1 MMTIPG
7 NGAQPEP
14 VLQNA
19 QEHCGIV
26 VLSSARKILY
36 LNKAARNLLMVLS
49 QHERGRAPNGSLPKS
64 VEYLLDEILALIR
77 IPVEHRGW
85 RRLAAKRLL
94 KAPGESVLVQA
105 FGTRHCPDTPQSP
118 IVLTMR

>member
-1 MMTIPG
+1 MTIPE
-7 NGAQPEP
+7 NGAQTDP
-14 VLQNA
+14 VLEKA
-19 QEHCGIV
+19 QDQCGII
-26 VLSSARKILY
+26 VLSSARKLLY
-36 LNKAARNLLMVLS
+36 LNKAARDLLMVLS

-77 IPVEHRGW
+77 IPVENRGW

-105 FGTRHCPDTPQSP
+105 FGTHQRPDTPQSP
-118 IVLTMR
+118 IVLTMQ

>member
-1 MMTIPG
+1 MMTLPG
-7 NGAQPEP
+7 NGAQPDP
-14 VLQNA
+14 VPGNA
-19 QEHCGIV
+19 QDPCGIV

-36 LNKAARNLLMVLS
+36 LNKAARDLLTVLN
-49 QHERGRAPNGSLPKS
+49 QHERGRASNDSLPRS
-64 VEYLLDEILALIR
+64 IEYLLDEILALVR
-77 IPVEHRGW
+77 IQVDHRGW

-105 FGTRHCPDTPQSP
+105 FGMRRRPDAPQSP

>member
-1 MMTIPG
+1 MPVPG
-7 NGAQPEP
+7 NDAQPGPLPEK
-14 VLQNA
+14 A
-19 QEHCGIV
+19 QGHCGIV
-26 VLSSARKILY
+26 VLSPARKILY
-36 LNKAARNLLMVLS
+36 LNKGARDLLMVLK
-49 QHERGRAPNGSLPKS
+49 QHERGRASSNGALPKS
-64 VEYLLDEILALIR
+64 IEYLLDEILALIR

-105 FGTRHCPDTPQSP
+105 FGMRYRPDTPQSP

>member
-7 NGAQPEP
+7 DGTQTDP
-14 VLQNA
+14 VLEKA
-19 QEHCGIV
+19 EDRCGIV

-36 LNKAARNLLMVLS
+36 INKAARDLLMVLS
-49 QHERGRAPNGSLPKS
+49 QHERGRVPNGSLPKS

-105 FGTRHCPDTPQSP
+105 FGTHYRPDTPHPP
-118 IVLTMR
+118 IVLTIR

>member
-1 MMTIPG
+1 MTIIPG
-7 NGAQPEP
+7 NGVRPDPVPDHAQD
-14 VLQNA
+14 
-19 QEHCGIV
+19 HCGIV

-36 LNKAARNLLMVLS
+36 LNKAARDLFMVLN
-49 QHERGRAPNGSLPKS
+49 QHERGRASNGSLPKS
-64 VEYLLDEILALIR
+64 VDYLLDEILALIR
-77 IPVEHRGW
+77 IPVANSGW

-105 FGTRHCPDTPQSP
+105 FGTRYRPDTPQSP